1 MPKID
6 LSCVPVETGQAWYP
20 APYQDAVAGLE
31 LQPVSRTSGL
41 TQFAANLVRLAPGA
55 KSSLRHWHVQQDEF
69 VLVIEGTLTLIEED
83 GAVELGAGECAAFP
97 AGLENGHHLV
107 NRSSKPATF
116 LVIGTQS
123 ETETAYYAD
132 IDMMVKQQDGHFTF
146 SRKNGDAIAPEANR
160 SSQ

>member
-6 LSCVPVETGQAWYP
+6 LSGVPVETGQGWYP

-31 LQPVSRTSGL
+31 LRPISRKSGL

-69 VLVIEGTLTLIEED
+69 VMVTEGTLTLIEED
-83 GAVELGAGECAAFP
+83 GAVELGTGECAAFP

-107 NRSSKPATF
+107 NRSPKPAAF
-116 LVIGTQS
+116 LVIGAHS
-123 ETETAYYAD
+123 ETETAYYSD
-132 IDMMVKQQDGHFTF
+132 VDMMVTQQDGRFTF
-146 SRKNGDAIAPEANR
+146 SRKNGDLIAPEANR
-160 SSQ
+160 S

>member
-6 LSCVPVETGQAWYP
+6 LSCVPVETGQTWYP

-69 VLVIEGTLTLIEED
+69 VLVTEGTLTLIEED

-107 NRSSKPATF
+107 NRSRKPATF

-146 SRKNGDAIAPEANR
+146 SRKNGDAIAPKANR